1 MAKRKVSNPLALA
14 VLGLLGERPMH
25 PYEISSTLRERAK
38 EQSIRLNYG
47 SLYSVVDALLRHNLI
62 EVHDVVR
69 EGRRPERT
77 VYTIT
82 DTGRIEYVDWLSE
95 LMSVP
100 VKEFTQFEAAL
111 SLMPS
116 LAPDDVV
123 RLLRVRRTR
132 LNADIVGLDASM
144 ADMAAQGFPYMF
156 AIESDYYQRLRRAE
170 LAFIDELIG
179 KIEDGTLEGLAVWR
193 RAHQTGEIPTEAVW
207 KEAAGGEWPWEPG
220 PQEDDEAGDND
231 QEARRL
237 RSID

>member
-14 VLGLLGERPMH
+14 VLGLLGEKPMH
-25 PYEISSTLRERAK
+25 PYEMSSTLRERAK
-38 EQSIRLNYG
+38 EQSIKLNYG

-77 VYTIT
+77 VYVIT
-82 DTGRIEYVDWLSE
+82 DAGRTEYVDWLSE

-116 LAPDDVV
+116 LPPDDVV
-123 RLLRVRRTR
+123 RLLKVRRTR
-132 LNADIVGLDASM
+132 LNAEIVGLDAGM
-144 ADMAAQGFPYMF
+144 ADMAKQGFPYLF

-170 LAFIDELIG
+170 LAFIDELVG
-179 KIEDGTLEGLAVWR
+179 KIEDGSLEGVAVWR

-207 KEAAGGEWPWEPG
+207 KEAVGGEWPWEPG
-220 PQEDDEAGDND
+220 QRENKDD
-231 QEARRL
+231 QEVQRL

>member
-25 PYEISSTLRERAK
+25 PYEMSSTLRERAK
-38 EQSIRLNYG
+38 EQSIKLNYG
-47 SLYSVVDALLRHNLI
+47 SLYSVVDALLRHSLI

-77 VYTIT
+77 VYAIT

-132 LNADIVGLDASM
+132 LNVEIVGLDAGM
-144 ADMAAQGFPYMF
+144 ADLAAQGFPYLL

-179 KIEDGTLEGLAVWR
+179 KIEDGSLEGLQVWR
-193 RAHQTGEIPTEAVW
+193 RAHQTGEIPSETVW
-207 KEAAGGEWPWEPG
+207 LEAAGGEWPWDAE
-220 PQEDDEAGDND
+220 QNKND
-231 QEARRL
+231 QEVLRL
-237 RSID
+237 RSAD

>member
-25 PYEISSTLRERAK
+25 PYEMSSTLRERAK
-38 EQSIRLNYG
+38 EQSIKLNYG

-77 VYTIT
+77 VYAIT

-111 SLMPS
+111 SLMPV
-116 LAPDDVV
+116 LPPDDVR
-123 RLLRVRRTR
+123 RLLETR
-132 LNADIVGLDASM
+132 LSRLDAEIAAMGGVMDEM
-144 ADMAAQGFPYMF
+144 AKQGMPYLW
-156 AIESDYYQRLRRAE
+156 AIEADYARALKRAE
-170 LAFIDELIG
+170 REFVVDLID
-179 KIEDGTLEGLAVWR
+179 KIKKGTLDGVDVWR
-193 RAHQTGEIPTEAVW
+193 RAHE
-207 KEAAGGEWPWEPG
+207 GGELPSE
-220 PQEDDEAGDND
+220 EDWKRAITH
-231 QEARRL
+231 L
-237 RSID
+237 RSVT